1 MRARNSRTHSSAFAR
16 RLRELTQVISGLQ
29 AGELTPTEWAALRRL
44 LDELVHTVGHTH
56 GGRLHPRSRR

>member
-1 MRARNSRTHSSAFAR
+1 
-16 RLRELTQVISGLQ
+16 VISGLQ